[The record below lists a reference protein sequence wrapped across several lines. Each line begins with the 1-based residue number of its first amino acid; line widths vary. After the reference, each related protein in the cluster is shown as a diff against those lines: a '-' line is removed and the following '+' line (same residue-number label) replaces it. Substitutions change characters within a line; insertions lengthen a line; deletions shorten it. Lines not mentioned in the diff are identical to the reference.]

1 MAFTAYMFVKTEKG
15 VIKGYSGEED
25 KTNDGKSLSNLSRVQ
40 AFEHGIAIPPHPQ
53 TGEPQD
59 TPQHQPVVVDFEPDC
74 AVAELYKAMAE
85 NQRVDEVK
93 VYFFRSGTGERAGGK
108 PDQLFHNWFTITLT
122 DARIVGMELKKASG
136 GEDAASVFAFMQRI
150 TFRYRK
156 IEWEDH
162 DDSKT
167 AEYDWKRKA
176 G

>member
-1 MAFTAYMFVKTEKG
+1 MPFTAYLYVKTEKG
-15 VIKGYSGEED
+15 EIKGFTSEED
-25 KTNDGKSLSNLSRVQ
+25 KTFDGKSLANLSRVQ
-40 AFEHGIAIPPHPQ
+40 EIQHAVRIDAHPQ
-53 TGEPQD
+53 TGEPQG
-59 TPQHQPVVVDFEPDC
+59 TAKHKPLKVVIEPDC
-74 AVAELYKAMAE
+74 SVAELYKAMAE

-93 VYFFRSGTGERAGGK
+93 VYFFRSGSGARASGK